1 MNILAKLIASAI
13 LALASAHPAYAAT
26 QSSAQAYRQAD
37 YSRNQGDVIYNGPI
51 VNMNAPGAQLPAP
64 VLTPQPNWPALPPAV
79 QGTPSG
85 IPAAASEE
93 NDPHERGLSLGGP
106 RFGFSYADGG
116 GFEKAKETVRKAK
129 PDVELEPFMTQF
141 GWQMEY
147 RLFKT
152 DKGLTALT
160 ELIPLVGGMDQGLAL
175 PSATW
180 MVGLRGKS
188 GFEMGVGPNVTLGG
202 ASMMLGIGYTMN
214 MGGINIPFNIA
225 VGRGAYQTT
234 GIAFSTGFNL

>member
-1 MNILAKLIASAI
+1 MEVTMTTLAQLITAAI
-13 LALASAHPAYAAT
+13 LALVSFSPAHADAAPEQAERTQAQAAAT
-26 QSSAQAYRQAD
+26 RT
-37 YSRNQGDVIYNGPI
+37 QGDVIYNGPI
-51 VNMNAPGAQLPAP
+51 VNVNGQAAA
-64 VLTPQPNWPALPPAV
+64 QPNWPSLPPAV
-79 QGTPSG
+79 QSA
-85 IPAAASEE
+85 PAATPTPEE

-116 GFEKAKETVRKAK
+116 GFEKAKEAVKKAK
-129 PDVELEPFMTQF
+129 PDADLEPFMTQF

-160 ELIPLVGGMDQGLAL
+160 EFIPLVGGMDQGLAL

-180 MVGLRGKS
+180 LVGLRGKN

-214 MGGINIPFNIA
+214 MGGINIPVNLA

>member
-1 MNILAKLIASAI
+1 MTTLAQLITAAI
-13 LALASAHPAYAAT
+13 LALVSFSPASAAPAQDQAEETQSQAAAT
-26 QSSAQAYRQAD
+26 RT
-37 YSRNQGDVIYNGPI
+37 QGDVIYNGPI
-51 VNMNAPGAQLPAP
+51 VNVNGPAAPAAGA
-64 VLTPQPNWPALPPAV
+64 PQANWPNLPPAV
-79 QGTPSG
+79 QNA
-85 IPAAASEE
+85 PAATPTPEE
-93 NDPHERGLSLGGP
+93 NDPHERGFILGGP

-116 GFEKAKETVRKAK
+116 GFDKLAEAVHKAK
-129 PDVELEPFMTQF
+129 PDAEVEPFMTQF

-160 ELIPLVGGMDQGLAL
+160 EFIPLVGGLDQGLAL

-180 MVGLRGKS
+180 LVGLRGKH
-188 GFEMGVGPNVTLGG
+188 GFEVGVGPQASLGG
-202 ASMMLGIGYTMN
+202 ASMMLGLGYTLD
-214 MGGINIPFNIA
+214 MGGINIPVNLA

>member
-1 MNILAKLIASAI
+1 MTTRSQILGLILATTVVGLQAAPKSAVSQASPER
-13 LALASAHPAYAAT
+13 L
-26 QSSAQAYRQAD
+26 
-37 YSRNQGDVIYNGPI
+37 QGDVTYNGPI
-51 VNMNAPGAQLPAP
+51 INLNQPSAPQAWTGVEPVNP
-64 VLTPQPNWPALPPAV
+64 VKADDDED
-79 QGTPSG
+79 S
-85 IPAAASEE
+85 AAR
-93 NDPHERGLSLGGP
+93 DPHERGLSLGGP

-116 GFEKAKETVRKAK
+116 GFEKMRDAVKKAK
-129 PDVELEPFMTQF
+129 PDVDIEPFMTQF

-152 DKGLTALT
+152 SKGLTALT

-180 MVGLRGKS
+180 LVGLRGKH
-188 GFEMGVGPNVTLGG
+188 GFEVGVGPNMSLGG
-202 ASMMLGIGYTMN
+202 ASMMLGCGYTFD
-214 MGGINIPFNIA
+214 MGGINIPVNLA